1 MNRKYFLINRIQEE
15 TANLVRREKE
25 TVGDVE
31 PTEGYKGK
39 QIERLKEFA
48 TIHNLWIDFNA
59 LLCILIKVKKN
70 KVFTGNDNFVVKL
83 NNQNMLVMILLTSFF
98 SNIPYEMITAKTNFV
113 RYLFNRM

>member
-1 MNRKYFLINRIQEE
+1 MDRTYSPINRILEE

-25 TVGDVE
+25 TAGDVE

-59 LLCILIKVKKN
+59 L
-70 KVFTGNDNFVVKL
+70 
-83 NNQNMLVMILLTSFF
+83 S
-98 SNIPYEMITAKTNFV
+98 
-113 RYLFNRM
+113 